1 MLIAFFSVGFFTP
14 THMKFIPPTPSDP
27 HPPLKFTHLILW
39 RYLST
44 ITAYLFLSLF
54 YSLVSLAFQI
64 PFSRTPPPGRASWP
78 TTDVANNA
86 DYLGRGT
93 FSAFWML
100 NFMGMSA
107 LGLACENVAMLVGP
121 PWTALW
127 LVFWVGTNISTGFY
141 SLELAPGFYKWG
153 YAWPL
158 RQIVCASR
166 TLLFG
171 TNSRLGL
178 NFGILTVW
186 VVLGTILF
194 PLACWVTR
202 WKGIREEQ
210 KKKVV
215 VTAAA

>member
-44 ITAYLFLSLF
+44 ITAYLCLSLF

-93 FSAFWML
+93 FPAFWML

-171 TNSRLGL
+171 TNSWLGL

-210 KKKVV
+210 KKKVAM
-215 VTAAA
+215 TAAA